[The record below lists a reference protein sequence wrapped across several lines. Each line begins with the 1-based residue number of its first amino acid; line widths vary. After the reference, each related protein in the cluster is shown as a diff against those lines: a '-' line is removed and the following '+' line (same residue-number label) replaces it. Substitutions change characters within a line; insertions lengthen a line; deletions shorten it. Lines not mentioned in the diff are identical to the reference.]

1 LAKTDPVRGHLML
14 AFAAAVFFLIISPGP
29 GVLSTAGVG
38 AAYGYRNG
46 LAYVAGLFAGSNLV
60 AMLVISGVA
69 ATALAL
75 PWLRTTLLIASL
87 GYLLWLAWRIASAG
101 AQIGFIEARTPLGFW
116 NGLALQPINPKAYV
130 VNTTLFTGFSFM
142 PDALW
147 LETAIKLL
155 IMNLIWIPLH
165 LGWLG
170 AGISLRRLDLGPQA
184 QRRVNIAMA
193 LSMLVAVGL
202 ALWSQT

>member
-1 LAKTDPVRGHLML
+1 ML

-60 AMLVISGVA
+60 AMLVISGIA

-155 IMNLIWIPLH
+155 IMNLIWIALH

-193 LSMLVAVGL
+193 LSMLVAVAL

>member
-1 LAKTDPVRGHLML
+1 ML
-14 AFAAAVFFLIISPGP
+14 AVAAAVFFLIISPGP

-193 LSMLVAVGL
+193 LSMLVAVAL

>member
-1 LAKTDPVRGHLML
+1 ML

-60 AMLVISGVA
+60 GMLVISGIA

-193 LSMLVAVGL
+193 LSMLVAVAL

>member
-1 LAKTDPVRGHLML
+1 ML

-60 AMLVISGVA
+60 ALLVISGVA
-69 ATALAL
+69 ATAFAM
-75 PWLRTTLLIASL
+75 PWLRTTLLLASL

-101 AQIGFIEARTPLGFW
+101 AKISFIEARKPLGFW
-116 NGLALQPINPKAYV
+116 NGLAMQPINPKAYV
-130 VNTTLFTGFSFM
+130 VSTTLFTGFSFM

-147 LETAIKLL
+147 LETTIKLL
-155 IMNLIWIPLH
+155 IMNLIWVPLH

-170 AGISLRRLDLGPQA
+170 TGVSLRRLNLTPKA
-184 QRRVNIAMA
+184 QHRVNIAMA
-193 LSMLVAVGL
+193 LSMLFAVGL

>member
-1 LAKTDPVRGHLML
+1 ML

-101 AQIGFIEARTPLGFW
+101 AKIGFIEARTPLGFW

-130 VNTTLFTGFSFM
+130 VNTTLFTGFSFI

-202 ALWSQT
+202 ALWSHT

>member
-1 LAKTDPVRGHLML
+1 ML

-170 AGISLRRLDLGPQA
+170 AGISLRHLDLGPQA

-193 LSMLVAVGL
+193 LSMLVAVAL

>member
-1 LAKTDPVRGHLML
+1 ML
-14 AFAAAVFFLIISPGP
+14 AFAAAVFFLIVSPGP

-60 AMLVISGVA
+60 ALLVISGVA

-75 PWLRTTLLIASL
+75 PWLRATLLIASL

-142 PDALW
+142 PDALS

-155 IMNLIWIPLH
+155 IMNMIWIPLH

-170 AGISLRRLDLGPQA
+170 AGISLRRLDLGPQT
-184 QRRVNIAMA
+184 QRHMNIAMA
-193 LSMLVAVGL
+193 FSMLVAVAL

>member
-1 LAKTDPVRGHLML
+1 ML
-14 AFAAAVFFLIISPGP
+14 AFAAAVFFLIVSPGP

-38 AAYGYRNG
+38 AAFGFRNG
-46 LAYVAGLFAGSNLV
+46 LGYVAGLFVGNNLV
-60 AMLVISGVA
+60 ALLVISGVA

-75 PWLRTTLLIASL
+75 PWLRSALLIGSL
-87 GYLLWLAWRIASAG
+87 AYLLWLAWRIASAG
-101 AQIGFIEARTPLGFW
+101 ARIGFIEARAPLGFW

-130 VNTTLFTGFSFM
+130 VGTTLFSGFAFL
-142 PDALW
+142 PETLW
-147 LETAIKLL
+147 LETVIKLL
-155 IMNLIWIPLH
+155 IMNLIWVPLH

-170 AGISLRRLDLGPQA
+170 AGVSLRRLDLGAQA
-184 QRRVNIAMA
+184 QRIVNIGMA

>member
-1 LAKTDPVRGHLML
+1 ML

-87 GYLLWLAWRIASAG
+87 EYLLWLAWRIASAG

-130 VNTTLFTGFSFM
+130 VNTTLFTGVSFM

>member
-1 LAKTDPVRGHLML
+1 ML

-193 LSMLVAVGL
+193 LSMLVAVAL

>member
-1 LAKTDPVRGHLML
+1 ML
-14 AFAAAVFFLIISPGP
+14 TFAAAVFFLIISPGP

-60 AMLVISGVA
+60 ALLVISGVA

-75 PWLRTTLLIASL
+75 PWLRTTLLVASL

-170 AGISLRRLDLGPQA
+170 AGISIRRLDLGPQA

-193 LSMLVAVGL
+193 LSMLAAVGL

>member
-1 LAKTDPVRGHLML
+1 ML

-75 PWLRTTLLIASL
+75 PWLRKTLLIASL

-101 AQIGFIEARTPLGFW
+101 AQIGFIQARTPLGFW